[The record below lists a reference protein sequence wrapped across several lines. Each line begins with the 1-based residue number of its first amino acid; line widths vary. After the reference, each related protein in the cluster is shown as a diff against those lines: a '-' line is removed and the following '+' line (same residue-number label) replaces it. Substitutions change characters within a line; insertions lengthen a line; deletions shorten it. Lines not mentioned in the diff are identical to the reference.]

1 MPAADLKTKHRTLDF
16 GFALASEAELKALG
30 DDKPEG
36 FIAGWAST
44 PSLDSYRDIVVAGA
58 FDEAIKRRGLSGPK
72 GIKLLIGHDWS
83 KVAGKITKLET
94 RNKKL
99 WIEAELELGISYV
112 KDYYLATK
120 ASGGMNFSVG
130 FMIQDYSYK
139 KDGEDTTYLEITR
152 GDLFEIS
159 AVPFPGNDDC
169 TMEFVKSLTKEIEQP
184 DEVAAKTEDVDFDK
198 PVETLAEFEKRLIAC
213 GLVKDRNAARL
224 VTLEVKNAPH
234 LFVKKARSDAPD
246 ATTEQVTEPL
256 VAKSDLEKLSEMIA
270 KTRAVLEGS
279 A

>member
-1 MPAADLKTKHRTLDF
+1 MPAANLKTKQRTLDYIF
-16 GFALASEAELKALG
+16 VAATELEMKALG

-44 PSLDSYRDIVVAGA
+44 PSLDSYRDVVKTGA
-58 FDEAIKRRGLSGPK
+58 FDEAIARRTLTGPK
-72 GIKLLIGHDWS
+72 GIRLLIGHDWA

-99 WIEAELELGISYV
+99 WIEAELELGIGYV

-139 KDGEDTTYLEITR
+139 KDAEDIVYLEITR
-152 GDLFEIS
+152 GDLFEVS
-159 AVPFPGNDDC
+159 AVPFPGNEEC
-169 TMEFVKSLTKEIEQP
+169 TMEFVKSVIKEIEEP
-184 DEVAAKTEDVDFDK
+184 DATASKDADIDFDK
-198 PVETLAEFEKRLIAC
+198 PCESLPEFEKRLIAA

-224 VTLEVKNAPH
+224 ITLEVKSA
-234 LFVKKARSDAPD
+234 LSIFSKTTRSDAPD
-246 ATTEQVTEPL
+246 ATTEQAPEPL
-256 VAKSDLEKLSEMIA
+256 VAKDSLDQFSEMIA
-270 KTRAVLEGS
+270 KTKALLTS
-279 A
+279 S

>member
-1 MPAADLKTKHRTLDF
+1 MSAADLKTKRRSLDF
-16 GFALASEAELKALG
+16 GFEIASEAELKALG
-30 DDKPEG
+30 DNKPEG

-44 PSLDSYRDIVVAGA
+44 PSLDSYKDVVVAGA
-58 FDEAIKRRGLSGPK
+58 FDEAIRTRGLSGPK

-99 WIEAELELGISYV
+99 WIEAELELGIGYV
-112 KDYYLATK
+112 KDYYLAAK

-130 FMIQDYSYK
+130 FMIKDYSYK
-139 KDGEDTTYLEITR
+139 KDDNDITFLEITK

-159 AVPFPGNDDC
+159 AVPFPGNDEC
-169 TMEFVKSLTKEIEQP
+169 TMEFIKSVVADIEAPEAQSS
-184 DEVAAKTEDVDFDK
+184 KSEDFDFDK
-198 PVETLAEFEKRLIAC
+198 PVESLAEFEKRLIAC

-246 ATTEQVTEPL
+246 ATTEQVAEPL
-256 VAKSDLEKLSEMIA
+256 VAKSDLDKLSEMIA
-270 KTRAVLEGS
+270 KATSSLVKA
-279 A
+279 